1 VCLIRS
7 DFAKTLLDSP
17 IADDRAETYFGQTAG
32 SGSARI
38 DARRGQEEI
47 MADDITPLRGEGRTV
62 GRITGLWGELM
73 AEFLGTFVLLAF
85 GDGVVA
91 VAVAGLPGSGRTSGP
106 TTIFDAAGDW
116 LLITWGW
123 AMAVAFAIWVAGG
136 VSGAHLNP
144 AVTLAFAVR
153 RKFAWAKVAP
163 YWAAQVLG
171 AFVGAA
177 LVFLVYNSAINA
189 FNLAAHTPKSSGQA
203 LATYSIFATFPAGYF
218 HGGYGGPLID
228 QVVGTAFLVMLV
240 VAVID
245 ARNTAVGSNMTPLII
260 GFVVAAIGMSYGP
273 NAGYAINPA
282 RDFGPRLFAFFAGWG
297 HVALPG
303 TYHAIGG
310 PNFTGYFWI
319 PIVGPLVGGVIGVLI
334 YDFFIGDI
342 LHARLKM
349 TENVQGPIAETEP
362 VSATAESAAEVPEAR
377 LPRSSETDT
386 TRTDVQT
393 PRDPRAGT

>member
-1 VCLIRS
+1 
-7 DFAKTLLDSP
+7 
-17 IADDRAETYFGQTAG
+17 
-32 SGSARI
+32 
-38 DARRGQEEI
+38 
-47 MADDITPLRGEGRTV
+47 MADDITPLRGEGRSV

-73 AEFLGTFVLLAF
+73 AEFLGVFVLIAF

-91 VAVAGLPGSGRTSGP
+91 VAVAGLPGSGRTSSP

-123 AMAVAFAIWVAGG
+123 AFAVAFAIWVAGG

-144 AVTLAFAVR
+144 AVTLAFAAR

-163 YWAAQVLG
+163 YWAAQIIG

-177 LVFLVYNSAINA
+177 LVYLVYNAAINA
-189 FNLAAHTPKSSGQA
+189 FNTAAHTPKSGGQA
-203 LATYSIFATFPAGYF
+203 LATYSIFATFPASYF

-260 GFVVAAIGMSYGP
+260 GFIVAAIGMSYGP

-342 LHARLKM
+342 LHGRLKM
-349 TENVQGPIAETEP
+349 VEAVEGPIPETEP
-362 VSATAESAAEVPEAR
+362 VATTAEVPEAR
-377 LPRSSETDT
+377 IPRSSETGVNDPT
-386 TRTDVQT
+386 MQT
-393 PRDPRAGT
+393 PRDPRAGA

>member
-1 VCLIRS
+1 MIAPRR
-7 DFAKTLLDSP
+7 TL
-17 IADDRAETYFGQTAG
+17 AETAG
-32 SGSARI
+32 SALAETAGSARNG
-38 DARRGQEEI
+38 AWRGQEDI
-47 MADDITPLRGEGRTV
+47 MADDIAPLRGEGRTV

-73 AEFLGTFVLLAF
+73 AEFIGVFVLISF

-91 VAVAGLPGSGRTSGP
+91 VAVAGLPGSGRTSSP

-144 AVTLAFAVR
+144 AVTLAFAAR
-153 RKFAWAKVAP
+153 RKFAWAKVLP
-163 YWAAQVLG
+163 YWGAQIFG

-177 LVFLVYNSAINA
+177 LVYLVYQSAINA
-189 FNLAAHTPKSSGQA
+189 FNLAAHTPKSGGNA

-245 ARNTAVGSNMTPLII
+245 ARNTAVGNNLAPLII

-282 RDFGPRLFAFFAGWG
+282 RDFGPRLFAFIAGWG

-303 TYHAIGG
+303 TYHAILG

-319 PIVGPLVGGVIGVLI
+319 PIVGPLIGGVIGVLI

-342 LHARLKM
+342 LHGRLKM
-349 TENVQGPIAETEP
+349 VEAVEGPIAETEP
-362 VSATAESAAEVPEAR
+362 VSTAAEVPEAR
-377 LPRSSETDT
+377 IPRSSETGVNDPT
-386 TRTDVQT
+386 MQT